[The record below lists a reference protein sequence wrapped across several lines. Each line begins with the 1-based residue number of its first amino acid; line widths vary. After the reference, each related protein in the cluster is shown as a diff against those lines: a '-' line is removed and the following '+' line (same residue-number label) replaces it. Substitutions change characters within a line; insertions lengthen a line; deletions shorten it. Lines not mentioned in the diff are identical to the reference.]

1 MRCKMQP
8 SARSRLLST
17 SKSEDR
23 FTVNRFLDDPDMQK
37 ISVEEEGCEQERENK
52 MLTVSLNAQKYT
64 LGGGVVMGWPF
75 SKIKSSKHPIW
86 LTNA

>member
-1 MRCKMQP
+1 MLAEDK
-8 SARSRLLST
+8 AGAEAILK
-17 SKSEDR
+17 SKGED
-23 FTVNRFLDDPDMQK
+23 
-37 ISVEEEGCEQERENK
+37 
-52 MLTVSLNAQKYT
+52 TVSLNAQKYT